1 MIQVTIHGDTL
12 AAIAKQASELAS
24 SLANHAPVAAAP
36 KAAPAPTPPP
46 AAAPKTASHAQKKTM
61 SAQEFAAHT
70 SSLTASTTP
79 AMPKGEVTIA
89 SLREQ
94 GRQLIKAG
102 KSAEFK
108 AALTSVGA
116 DSITTLDPSKYN
128 DLSVALAAILTPAEA
143 PEGDGL

>member
-1 MIQVTIHGDTL
+1 MIQVTIQGDTL

-24 SLANHAPVAAAP
+24 SLANPAPAAAPAAAPKPAPAAAPKPAPAAAP
-36 KAAPAPTPPP
+36 KAAPKAAPALKAAP
-46 AAAPKTASHAQKKTM
+46 AAAPT
-61 SAQEFAAHT
+61 E
-70 SSLTASTTP
+70 
-79 AMPKGEVTIA
+79 GEVTIA

-102 KSAEFK
+102 KNAEFK
-108 AALTSVGA
+108 AALASVGA

-128 DLSVALAAILTPAEA
+128 ELSVALTAILTPTEA

>member
-1 MIQVTIHGDTL
+1 MIQVTIQGDTL

-24 SLANHAPVAAAP
+24 SLANPTPVAAAP
-36 KAAPAPTPPP
+36 KAAPAAAAPTPPP
-46 AAAPKTASHAQKKTM
+46 AAAPKATP
-61 SAQEFAAHT
+61 
-70 SSLTASTTP
+70 TP
-79 AMPKGEVTIA
+79 AAAPKVAPKAAPAPKAATPAEGGVTIA

-102 KSAEFK
+102 KNAEFK

>member
-1 MIQVTIHGDTL
+1 MIQVTIQGDTL

-24 SLANHAPVAAAP
+24 SLANPAPVAAAP
-36 KAAPAPTPPP
+36 KAAPAAAAPTPPP
-46 AAAPKTASHAQKKTM
+46 AAAPKATP
-61 SAQEFAAHT
+61 
-70 SSLTASTTP
+70 TP
-79 AMPKGEVTIA
+79 AAASKAAPKAATPAPKAATPAEGGVTIA

-102 KSAEFK
+102 KNAEFK

>member
-1 MIQVTIHGDTL
+1 MIQVTIQGDTL

-24 SLANHAPVAAAP
+24 SLANPAPVAA
-36 KAAPAPTPPP
+36 APTPPP
-46 AAAPKTASHAQKKTM
+46 AAAPKAAPAPAAASK
-61 SAQEFAAHT
+61 AAPK
-70 SSLTASTTP
+70 AAPAPKATP
-79 AMPKGEVTIA
+79 AATPAEGGVTIA

>member
-1 MIQVTIHGDTL
+1 MLRATSNTL
-12 AAIAKQASELAS
+12 SGQRGHNTKTNHQYHDPSHDPGRYPRRHREAGLRACLLARQPHPRRCCPEGCPGCRC
-24 SLANHAPVAAAP
+24 A
-36 KAAPAPTPPP
+36 
-46 AAAPKTASHAQKKTM
+46 
-61 SAQEFAAHT
+61 E
-70 SSLTASTTP
+70 
-79 AMPKGEVTIA
+79 GEATIA

-102 KSAEFK
+102 KNAEFK

-128 DLSVALAAILTPAEA
+128 DLSVTLAAILTPAEA

>member
-1 MIQVTIHGDTL
+1 MIQVTIQGDTL

-24 SLANHAPVAAAP
+24 SLANPAPVAAAP
-36 KAAPAPTPPP
+36 KAAPAAAAPTPPP
-46 AAAPKTASHAQKKTM
+46 AAAPK
-61 SAQEFAAHT
+61 AA
-70 SSLTASTTP
+70 P
-79 AMPKGEVTIA
+79 APAAAPKAAPKAAPAPKAPPAAVPAEGEATIA

-102 KSAEFK
+102 KNAEFK

>member
-1 MIQVTIHGDTL
+1 MIQVTIQGDTL

-24 SLANHAPVAAAP
+24 SLANPAPVAAAP
-36 KAAPAPTPPP
+36 KAAAAPTPPP
-46 AAAPKTASHAQKKTM
+46 AAAPK
-61 SAQEFAAHT
+61 AAP
-70 SSLTASTTP
+70 APAAAPKAAPKAAPAPKATP
-79 AMPKGEVTIA
+79 AAAPAEGEATIA

-102 KSAEFK
+102 KNAEFK

>member
-1 MIQVTIHGDTL
+1 MIQVTIQGDTL

-24 SLANHAPVAAAP
+24 SLANPAPVAAAP
-36 KAAPAPTPPP
+36 KAAQAAAAPTPPP
-46 AAAPKTASHAQKKTM
+46 AAAPKA
-61 SAQEFAAHT
+61 
-70 SSLTASTTP
+70 TP
-79 AMPKGEVTIA
+79 APAAASKAAPKAATPAPKAAAPTEGEATIA

-102 KSAEFK
+102 KNTEFK